1 MPEIV
6 GFARAMRRFA
16 AKVEA
21 PENVVDTCGTGGDAK
36 GTINVSTAAAFVARG
51 AGVVIAKHGN
61 RAATSQAGSADVLEA
76 LGAEIELEPEQVS
89 RCIAEAGIGFMFA
102 RTHHPAMRFVAPV
115 RAELPFRTVFNLLG
129 PLTNPAGAR
138 RQLVGVF
145 GGAYV
150 RPVAEALRNLG
161 AEKALVVHGTDGM
174 DEITVT
180 DRTLVADVS
189 EGGIDE
195 YEISP
200 EDFGLSRHAP
210 DGLLGGDAHLNAR
223 ILRDVLTGEERG
235 AARDVVLLNA
245 GAAIHVSG
253 NAETIEEGVGF
264 AKRFHRRRVRGEGPG
279 RLHEDHPSPVGDRMR
294 RATVLDELAT
304 AAVRRA
310 EVLRSSTDLT
320 ALYQE
325 ALLFEK
331 RDFAGALSAPGLSV
345 VSEIKRASPSAGFI
359 READPAEWGARYE
372 SEGANCIS
380 VLTEPERFEGSL
392 EDLDAARTNTTL
404 PVLRKDFTVYEAQ
417 ILEPGTRAD
426 AVLLIAALFEAA
438 ALARY
443 VSLAVELGLTPLVEI
458 HDEEEAN
465 LALESGASVIG
476 INNRNLRDFTVDLA
490 TFERLAPELAGATLV
505 AESGIKNP
513 EDARRLRNAGADAVL
528 VGEAAMRDPG
538 LIARLASLP

>member
-1 MPEIV
+1 LLRETLRKAANGESLTEGEAERALETIMEGNAPPAATAALLTALRVKGEAVPEIV

-16 AKVEA
+16 GRVDA

-51 AGVVIAKHGN
+51 AGVVVAKHGN
-61 RAATSQAGSADVLEA
+61 RAATSRAGSADVLEA
-76 LGAEIELEPEQVS
+76 LGAEIDLGPEKVS
-89 RCIAEAGIGFMFA
+89 LCITEAGIGFMFA

-150 RPVAEALRNLG
+150 RPVAEALRDLG

-223 ILRDVLTGEERG
+223 ILRDVLTGEKRG

-253 NAETIEEGVGF
+253 NANTIGEGV
-264 AKRFHRRRVRGEGPG
+264 V
-279 RLHEDHPSPVGDRMR
+279 
-294 RATVLDELAT
+294 
-304 AAVRRA
+304 
-310 EVLRSSTDLT
+310 
-320 ALYQE
+320 
-325 ALLFEK
+325 
-331 RDFAGALSAPGLSV
+331 
-345 VSEIKRASPSAGFI
+345 
-359 READPAEWGARYE
+359 
-372 SEGANCIS
+372 
-380 VLTEPERFEGSL
+380 
-392 EDLDAARTNTTL
+392 
-404 PVLRKDFTVYEAQ
+404 
-417 ILEPGTRAD
+417 
-426 AVLLIAALFEAA
+426 
-438 ALARY
+438 
-443 VSLAVELGLTPLVEI
+443 
-458 HDEEEAN
+458 
-465 LALESGASVIG
+465 
-476 INNRNLRDFTVDLA
+476 
-490 TFERLAPELAGATLV
+490 LAGDAISDGSAAKALDDFVRTTRHL
-505 AESGIKNP
+505 SGT
-513 EDARRLRNAGADAVL
+513 V
-528 VGEAAMRDPG
+528 
-538 LIARLASLP
+538 